1 MAEIRTINRND
12 LREFLAGETL
22 RKGHLLRATWPRLT
36 NKKVNGEI
44 VEPKGSIV
52 TRRGILRSDW
62 TKPTPSGSFQPKG
75 GIMFNVATQAQ
86 ADAIKAKNDLFLLMA
101 VEGVTHPH
109 GEKDHPVNLPLKH
122 LIEIEDTHAKVL
134 YRVIDN

>member
-1 MAEIRTINRND
+1 MPRLKLVKRED
-12 LREFLAGETL
+12 LRDLLSGSEL
-22 RKGHLLRATWPRLT
+22 RKGHLLMATWPRLT
-36 NKKVNGEI
+36 NKKVNGVV

-52 TRRGILRSDW
+52 TRRGVLRSDW
-62 TKPTPSGSFQPKG
+62 SKPTPSGNFQPKG

-101 VEGVTHPH
+101 VEGVSHPH

-122 LIEIEDTHAKVL
+122 LIEIEDTHEKVL
-134 YRVIDN
+134 YRVIDD